1 MCLPPNAE
9 FELKVTHPLELNS
22 LSKWTKVNAISDLDS
37 DTVGGKYFYD
47 ATTGFVLNTIFY
59 SYSLNANSRT
69 FPKGHLYITNQ
80 YLQRKASFSH

>member
-9 FELKVTHPLELNS
+9 FELKVTHPLELSS

-47 ATTGFVLNTIFY
+47 VTTGFVLNTLFY
-59 SYSLNANSRT
+59 SCSFNVNSRT

-80 YLQRKASFSH
+80 YL